1 MRITGTVVWFSSSRG
16 YGFITRDDNG
26 KDVFCHYSAI
36 QSEGYRTLAA
46 GEAVEFEVV
55 AGEKGSQAAGVR
67 QLGLEKEQ

>member
-1 MRITGTVVWFSSSRG
+1 MRITGTVVWFSGRRG

-55 AGEKGSQAAGVR
+55 AGEKGSQAAAVTRSGGTV
-67 QLGLEKEQ
+67 